1 MPIAKVTRRQLLIGA
16 TGTVAV
22 AGSGGLWLVMDR
34 IKDERYRNPV
44 ARDAAFA
51 PSAYLSIDTDGKIVV
66 WVTRSEMGQGIS
78 TGLPML
84 VAEELDADWRD
95 ISIQQAVAS
104 SEVDYGQLFTA
115 ASSSITGEFHMFRRA
130 GATARAMLLSAAAQ
144 DMSVS
149 EKECQVSNSTVLHP
163 PSGQSRT
170 FADVAELAA
179 TQWAP
184 IRPELKKPA
193 DFKLIGTPVTRLDLH
208 DKVTGQSVYGLDVR
222 VPDMLYA
229 VVSRPPHF
237 GAKLQSFDD
246 GQARRVNGV
255 VDVKLI
261 SSGVAVVAKS
271 SYAALQGRKALQ
283 TTWSD
288 KPADALSSKQLS
300 NNLTAALAQPA
311 QFIEETGSPA
321 LNVAELQKYSARY
334 EVPYLAHA
342 CMEPMNCTARVTSSF
357 CEVWA
362 PTQAPQ
368 GARRA
373 AEAISGLPIDQV
385 RVNVTQLG
393 GGFGRRAADDFIRE
407 TVELATQIEQP
418 VQVFWTR
425 EDDIAHASYRDAA
438 AHELTALVDP
448 ASSLPVHWSHQ
459 LVSAQS
465 GNHQGE
471 TMPFTARM
479 GSADLPYSF
488 SHTSLG
494 WSSVRAPLP
503 LQIWRSVGYSY
514 NTFVVESFVNELAA
528 QANIDPLEYRL
539 SLLTDNRRMTHCLK
553 EVAALSDWQPG
564 PRHLGVAT
572 HNFGNTQVAMVVE
585 VSGQDLAS
593 LKVDKVWCVI
603 DCGIAVNTDSV
614 AAQVES
620 GIVDGLS
627 AALHGQISFT
637 DNAVIQSNFHNYP
650 LLRINEAPDI
660 DVKIVPSTAYPSG
673 VGEASL
679 PGVAPALT
687 GALQHMT
694 GQWIRTLP
702 IALLLKRQVA

>member
-34 IKDERYRNPV
+34 INDMRHRKPV
-44 ARDAAFA
+44 ARDAVFA
-51 PSAYLSIDTDGKIVV
+51 PSAYLSIDTDGRIVV

-95 ISIQQAVAS
+95 ISIEQAVAG

-115 ASSSITGEFHMFRRA
+115 ASSSIAGEFHMFRRA

-144 DMSVS
+144 DMAVS
-149 EKECQVSNSTVLHP
+149 EKDCQVSNSTILHP

-170 FADVAELAA
+170 FGDVAELAA

-184 IRPELKKPA
+184 IRPDLKKPA
-193 DFKLIGTPVTRLDLH
+193 DFKLIGTPVRRLDLH
-208 DKVTGQSVYGLDVR
+208 DKVTGQSVYGVDVR
-222 VPDMLYA
+222 LPDMLYA

-237 GAKLQSFDD
+237 GAKLQSFNDA
-246 GQARRVNGV
+246 QSRRVKGV
-255 VDVKLI
+255 VDVKQVSTGI
-261 SSGVAVVAKS
+261 AVVAQS

-283 TTWSD
+283 ATWSQP
-288 KPADALSSKQLS
+288 PADALSSSQLS
-300 NNLTAALAQPA
+300 NNLTAALDEPA
-311 QFIEETGSPA
+311 QFIENAGS
-321 LNVAELQKYSARY
+321 VVSDSAELQKYSARY

-342 CMEPMNCTARVTSSF
+342 CMEPMNCTAKVTNTF

-373 AEAISGLPIDQV
+373 ASAISGLPVDQV

-407 TVELATQIEQP
+407 TVELATQIDQP

-438 AHELTALVDP
+438 AHELTASVDP
-448 ASSLPVHWSHQ
+448 VSSQPEDWSHQ
-459 LVSAQS
+459 IVSAQA
-465 GNHQGE
+465 GDHQGD

-514 NTFVVESFVNELAA
+514 NTFAVESFVNELAA
-528 QANIDPLEYRL
+528 QAKIDPVEYRL
-539 SLLTDNRRMTHCLK
+539 GLLADNRRMTHCLQ
-553 EVAALSDWQPG
+553 EVAALSNWQPG

-572 HNFGNTQVAMVVE
+572 HNFGNTQVAMVIE
-585 VSGQDLAS
+585 VGGENLAS
-593 LKVDKVWCVI
+593 IQVDKVWCVI

-614 AAQVES
+614 AAQIES

-627 AALHGQISFT
+627 AALHGQISIA
-637 DNAVIQSNFHNYP
+637 DNAIVQSNFHNYP

-687 GALQHMT
+687 GALHHMT

-702 IALLLKRQVA
+702 IALLLSSQVA